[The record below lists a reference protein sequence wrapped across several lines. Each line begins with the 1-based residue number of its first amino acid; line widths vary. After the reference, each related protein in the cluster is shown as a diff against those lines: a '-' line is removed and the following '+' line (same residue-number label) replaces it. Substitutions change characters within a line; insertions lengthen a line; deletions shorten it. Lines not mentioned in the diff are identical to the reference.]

1 MIKLRNVSK
10 QFGNKQIISNLDLDI
25 NQGEIVG
32 LIGLSGAGKSTLLRI
47 INNLEQATSGEV
59 IIKDNVK
66 FGFIFQTFNL
76 VNSLTVRDNIKLAL
90 VNSTFT
96 ESEKETKV
104 IEVLNLV
111 GLEAYIDSKPKELS
125 GGQKQRVGIAR
136 SLIADVDVLLCDE
149 ATSALD
155 PFTASEII
163 NLLGELNQKLG
174 LTIVFVSHQL
184 EIVRDFC
191 DRIAIIDN
199 GVLCE
204 VDTTI
209 NVFSKPK
216 SNISIKLLG
225 NVLGFE
231 RYLDDPTIGLIT
243 CYSKSEIKDC
253 YTALLEN
260 NVDIEATYQH
270 HTKQGVFAHFFIRSA
285 EQIAGYEIRRINGL

>member
-1 MIKLRNVSK
+1 MIKLKNVSK

-59 IIKDNVK
+59 IIKDNIK

>member
-59 IIKDNVK
+59 IIKDNIK

-155 PFTASEII
+155 PFTANEII
-163 NLLGELNQKLG
+163 NLLGELNKKLG